1 MSTLQ
6 KIHIQGPGLKKEG
19 IVVLQTLFIGFFV
32 FIEMTIRTGV
42 GVLTGIAICA
52 ALYGSL
58 RFGRPGTTYVSVVTP
73 PLAFAGSVL
82 AMIILREGLRP
93 SRVGIDFIAALASEA
108 PFLIIAAL
116 YGWFVYLNQKAKAK
130 PSKGTKRT
138 TKSGEPCDL

>member
-6 KIHIQGPGLKKEG
+6 KIQIQGPGLKKEG

-42 GVLTGIAICA
+42 GILTGIAICG
-52 ALYGSL
+52 ALFGSL

-82 AMIILREGLRP
+82 VITVLLNGLNP

-108 PFLIIAAL
+108 PYLIIAAL
-116 YGWFVYLNQKAKAK
+116 YGWFVYLNQKAKSK
-130 PSKGTKRT
+130 PSKRKVAAVQ
-138 TKSGEPCDL
+138 D